1 MRIAGRDRFISRLG
15 LAGLA
20 FVLAG
25 AAGIVH
31 AQAWPV
37 KPIRLVIGYTP
48 GGAAEGT
55 LRTFSQKLEAL
66 LGQQLVVDYKPGAG
80 ATIGADYASKAVPDG
95 YTLHLIDNGPLTIVP
110 AGKKVPYDPLKSFT
124 FIGLVNVGG
133 TVLMGHPTVEANT
146 LDELLK
152 IARAK
157 PGSLSYG
164 TSGIGGTGHMSGEL
178 FKSVAKLDIVHIPY
192 KGGGPAMAELLGG
205 QIPLL
210 FSSLTPAVPHIKAGK
225 LRAYA
230 VTSLL
235 RSSAIPDVPTIAE
248 MGYPGFEAVTYF
260 GLVGPAGLPKEIVAK
275 TSDAL
280 LAVLKDKDVQEAI
293 KKQGY
298 EPMPSTPE
306 VMVERIRSDLAKW
319 TKVIKDVGITLE

>member
-15 LAGLA
+15 LAGLV

-25 AAGIVH
+25 AAGIAH

-66 LGQQLVVDYKPGAG
+66 LGQQLVVEYKPGAG
-80 ATIGADYASKAVPDG
+80 ATIGADYASKAAPDG

-110 AGKKVPYDPLKSFT
+110 AGKKVPYDPIKGFT
-124 FIGLVNVGG
+124 FIGLINVGG
-133 TVLMGHPTVEANT
+133 TVLMGHPSVQAASLE
-146 LDELLK
+146 DLLK

-164 TSGIGGTGHMSGEL
+164 TSGIGGVGHMSGEL
-178 FKSVAKLDIVHIPY
+178 FKSVAKLDIVHVPY

-225 LRAYA
+225 LKAYA
-230 VTSLL
+230 VTSLA

-248 MGYPGFEAVTYF
+248 LGYPGFESVAYF
-260 GLVGPAGLPKEIVAK
+260 GLVGPAGLPKEIEMK
-275 TSDAL
+275 TSAAL
-280 LAVLKDKDVQEAI
+280 LTVLKDRDVQEAI

>member
-15 LAGLA
+15 LAGLV

-25 AAGIVH
+25 AAGIAN

-66 LGQQLVVDYKPGAG
+66 LGQQLVVEYKPGAG
-80 ATIGADYASKAVPDG
+80 ATIGADYVSKAAPDG

-110 AGKKVPYDPLKSFT
+110 AGKKVPYDPIKGFT
-124 FIGLVNVGG
+124 FIGLINVGG
-133 TVLMGHPTVEANT
+133 TVLMGHPSVQAASLE
-146 LDELLK
+146 DLLM

-164 TSGIGGTGHMSGEL
+164 TSGIGGVGHMSGEL
-178 FKSVAKLDIVHIPY
+178 FKSVAKLDIVHVPY

-225 LRAYA
+225 LKAYA
-230 VTSLL
+230 VTSLA

-248 MGYPGFEAVTYF
+248 LGYPGFESVAYF
-260 GLVGPAGLPKEIVAK
+260 GLVGPAGLPKEIVMK
-275 TSDAL
+275 TSAAL
-280 LAVLKDKDVQEAI
+280 LTVLKDRDVQEAI

>member
-1 MRIAGRDRFISRLG
+1 MHVNRMSPWLKTLHSAS
-15 LAGLA
+15 LAL
-20 FVLAG
+20 VLVVP
-25 AAGIVH
+25 AGIVH
-31 AQAWPV
+31 AQVWPV

-55 LRTFSQKLEAL
+55 LRTFSQKLEAI
-66 LGQQLVVDYKPGAG
+66 LGQQLVVEYKPGAG
-80 ATIGADYASKAVPDG
+80 ATIGADFASKSAPDG

-110 AGKKVPYDPLKSFT
+110 AGKKLGYDPLKSFT

-133 TVLMGHPTVEANT
+133 TVLMGHPSVQANT

-178 FKSVAKLDIVHIPY
+178 FKSVAKLDVVHIPY

-230 VTSLL
+230 VTSLV

-248 MGYPGFEAVTYF
+248 LGYPGFEAVTYF
-260 GLVGPAGLPKEIVAK
+260 GLVGPAGLPKDIVTK

-280 LAVLKDKDVQEAI
+280 LLVLKDKEVQEAI

-298 EPMPSTPE
+298 EPMPTTGE
-306 VMVERIRSDLAKW
+306 VMAERVRTDLAKW

>member
-1 MRIAGRDRFISRLG
+1 MTIGDREGFFSRLR
-15 LAGLA
+15 LAGFASILA
-20 FVLAG
+20 AS
-25 AAGIVH
+25 AGIVH

-37 KPIRLVIGYTP
+37 KPIRLVIAYTP

-66 LGQQLVVDYKPGAG
+66 LGQQLVVEYKPGAG
-80 ATIGADYASKAVPDG
+80 ATIGADYASKAAPDG

-110 AGKKVPYDPLKSFT
+110 AGKKLPYDPIKSFT
-124 FIGLVNVGG
+124 YIGLVNVGG
-133 TVLMGHPTVEANT
+133 TVLMGHSSVQANT
-146 LDELLK
+146 FDELVKL
-152 IARAK
+152 ARAK

-178 FKSVAKLDIVHIPY
+178 FKGVAKLDIVHVPY

-210 FSSLTPAVPHIKAGK
+210 FSSLTPAVPHIKSGK
-225 LRAYA
+225 LKAYA
-230 VTSLL
+230 VTSLA
-235 RSSAIPDVPTIAE
+235 RSSAIPDVPTVSE
-248 MGYPGFEAVTYF
+248 LGFPGFEAVTYF
-260 GLVGPAGLPKEIVAK
+260 GLVGPAGLPKEIVDK
-275 TSDAL
+275 TSSAL
-280 LAVLKDKDVQEAI
+280 LTALKDRDVQEAI

-298 EPMPSTPE
+298 EPMPSTAE
-306 VMVERIRSDLAKW
+306 AMVERVRADLAKW

>member
-1 MRIAGRDRFISRLG
+1 MCVVRTLRFLSVLG
-15 LAGLA
+15 VFAMLALPA
-20 FVLAG
+20 SV
-25 AAGIVH
+25 VV

-55 LRTFSQKLEAL
+55 LRTFSQKLEAI
-66 LGQQLVVDYKPGAG
+66 LGQQLVVEYKPGAG
-80 ATIGADYASKAVPDG
+80 ATIGADFAAKSAPDG

-110 AGKKVPYDPLKSFT
+110 AGKKLGYDPLKSFT

-133 TVLMGHPTVEANT
+133 TVLMGHPSVQANT

-230 VTSLL
+230 VTSLV

-260 GLVGPAGLPKEIVAK
+260 GLVGPAGLPKEIVTK

-280 LAVLKDKDVQEAI
+280 LTVLKDKDVQEAI

-298 EPMPSTPE
+298 EPMPTTGE
-306 VMVERIRSDLAKW
+306 VMAERIRIDLAKW

>member
-1 MRIAGRDRFISRLG
+1 MCVDRTLRFLSVLG
-15 LAGLA
+15 VSAMLALPAGL
-20 FVLAG
+20 
-25 AAGIVH
+25 VH

-55 LRTFSQKLEAL
+55 LRTFSQKLEAI
-66 LGQQLVVDYKPGAG
+66 LGQQLVVEYKPGAG
-80 ATIGADYASKAVPDG
+80 ATIGADFAAKSAPDG

-110 AGKKVPYDPLKSFT
+110 AGKKLGYDPLKSFT

-133 TVLMGHPTVEANT
+133 TVLMGHPSVQANT

-230 VTSLL
+230 VTSLV

-260 GLVGPAGLPKEIVAK
+260 GLVGPAGLPKDIVTK

-280 LAVLKDKDVQEAI
+280 LTVLKDRDVQEAI

-298 EPMPSTPE
+298 EPMPTTGE
-306 VMVERIRSDLAKW
+306 AMAERIRTDLAKW
-319 TKVIKDVGITLE
+319 TRVIKDVGITLE

>member
-1 MRIAGRDRFISRLG
+1 MSIAGRAGYFSRLG
-15 LAGLA
+15 LAG
-20 FVLAG
+20 FVAILAG
-25 AAGIVH
+25 SAGIAH

-37 KPIRLVIGYTP
+37 KPIRLVIAYTP

-55 LRTFSQKLEAL
+55 LRTFSHKLEAL
-66 LGQQLVVDYKPGAG
+66 LGQQLVVEYKPGAG
-80 ATIGADYASKAVPDG
+80 ATIGADYASKAAPDG

-110 AGKKVPYDPLKSFT
+110 AGKKLPYDPIKSFT
-124 FIGLVNVGG
+124 YIGLVNVGG
-133 TVLMGHPTVEANT
+133 TVLMGHSSVPANT
-146 LDELLK
+146 FDDLVNL
-152 IARAK
+152 ARAK

-178 FKSVAKLDIVHIPY
+178 FKSVAKLDIVHVPY

-210 FSSLTPAVPHIKAGK
+210 FSSLTPAVPHIKSGK
-225 LRAYA
+225 LKAYA
-230 VTSLL
+230 VTSLA

-248 MGYPGFEAVTYF
+248 LGFPGFEAVTYF
-260 GLVGPAGLPKEIVAK
+260 GLVGPAGLPKEIVDK
-275 TSDAL
+275 TSSAL
-280 LAVLKDKDVQEAI
+280 LTVLKDRDVQEAI

-298 EPMPSTPE
+298 EPMPSTAE
-306 VMVERIRSDLAKW
+306 AMVERVRADLAKW

>member
-1 MRIAGRDRFISRLG
+1 MSNDGPQRFISLLG
-15 LAGLA
+15 SAGLA
-20 FVLAG
+20 SILAVS
-25 AAGIVH
+25 AGIVH

-66 LGQQLVVDYKPGAG
+66 LGQQLVVEYKPGAG
-80 ATIGADYASKAVPDG
+80 ATIGADYTSKAVPDG

-110 AGKKVPYDPLKSFT
+110 AGKKLPYDPLKSFT
-124 FIGLVNVGG
+124 HIGLINVGG
-133 TVLMGHPTVEANT
+133 TVLIGHPSVQANT
-146 LDELLK
+146 FDEIVKL
-152 IARAK
+152 ARAK
-157 PGSLSYG
+157 PGFLSYG

-178 FKSVAKLDIVHIPY
+178 FKSVAKLDIVHVPY

-210 FSSLTPAVPHIKAGK
+210 FSSLTPAVPQIKSGK
-225 LRAYA
+225 LKAYA
-230 VTSLL
+230 VTSLA
-235 RSSAIPDVPTIAE
+235 RSSAMPDVPTVAE
-248 MGYPGFEAVTYF
+248 MGFPGFEAVTYF
-260 GLVGPAGLPKEIVAK
+260 GLVGPAGLPKEIVDK
-275 TSDAL
+275 TSSAL
-280 LAVLKDKDVQEAI
+280 LTVLKDRDVQEAI

-306 VMVERIRSDLAKW
+306 AMVERVRADLAKW
-319 TKVIKDVGITLE
+319 TKVISEVGIKLE

>member
-1 MRIAGRDRFISRLG
+1 MCVDRTLRFFSVLG
-15 LAGLA
+15 VSAMLALPAGL
-20 FVLAG
+20 
-25 AAGIVH
+25 VH
-31 AQAWPV
+31 AQAWPA

-55 LRTFSQKLEAL
+55 LRTFSQKLEAI
-66 LGQQLVVDYKPGAG
+66 LGQQLVVEYKPGAG
-80 ATIGADYASKAVPDG
+80 ATIGADFAAKSAPDG

-110 AGKKVPYDPLKSFT
+110 AGKKLGYDPLKSFT

-133 TVLMGHPTVEANT
+133 TVLMGHPSVQANT

-230 VTSLL
+230 VTSLV

-260 GLVGPAGLPKEIVAK
+260 GLVGPAGLPKEIVTKA
-275 TSDAL
+275 SDAL
-280 LAVLKDKDVQEAI
+280 LTVLKDKDVQEAI

-298 EPMPSTPE
+298 EPMPTTGE
-306 VMVERIRSDLAKW
+306 VMAERIRTDLAKW

>member
-1 MRIAGRDRFISRLG
+1 MNTEIIRRFIFRTGVVNLALVLGAFMG
-15 LAGLA
+15 LA
-20 FVLAG
+20 
-25 AAGIVH
+25 H

-80 ATIGADYASKAVPDG
+80 ATIGADYASKAAPDG

-110 AGKKVPYDPLKSFT
+110 AGKKVPYDPIKSFT

-133 TVLMGHPTVEANT
+133 TVLMGHPSVQANT
-146 LDELLK
+146 FDDVLK

-178 FKSVAKLDIVHIPY
+178 FKSVAKLDIVHVPY

-230 VTSLL
+230 VTSLA
-235 RSSAIPDVPTIAE
+235 RSSAIPDVPTVAE
-248 MGYPGFEAVTYF
+248 LGYPGFEAVTYF
-260 GLVGPAGLPKEIVAK
+260 GLVGPAGLPREIVAK

-280 LAVLKDKDVQEAI
+280 LTVLKDKDVQEAI

-306 VMVERIRSDLAKW
+306 AMAERIRIDLAKW